1 MKITELKS
9 MSLIIVLAMMIMT
22 AFTAC
27 SDDDNEGNKTVVFP
41 ELANISSAAGE
52 TTELSFEASADWEL
66 SSNAGWCKFQ
76 NGEFLESLIYGKAG
90 KQTVTIMTSA
100 DGQNYNEDAVAEIT
114 LKMGNA
120 SQVIY
125 KVTRAKREYADLVVS
140 DEAGNIYD
148 RTHPLTIKGN
158 TATSPVYTV
167 IKAQAESGV
176 KVGFTNPEWL
186 SYVID
191 EKAGTYQFTFN
202 TANTSGLNPKY
213 PITGNSYTLT
223 FVTEDATTA
232 KTDKVRKVEIPVVY
246 EGLQR
251 DAIGISP
258 TYLNALASVT
268 GEELSDD
275 TGILE
280 QMQSTV
286 TVYNDEFETVIF
298 AATKEVNDEGE
309 EEFTYDFNSTVDWL
323 HAVTGTGSNKDKVT
337 VTADTNRETAERA
350 ATVMIFPKAV
360 YDEIKGDWAGNLID
374 ESTGDIKASYAGNIM
389 TSITQEGWQEQG
401 ERISF
406 QALFMYA
413 YDYDQTGFRNIKDF
427 FEGTVIKFEDLK
439 NSENVGDYNVTKNN
453 VWKAIIPKSLL
464 KRFDEV
470 GEPGHGPGKV
480 IFEPVD
486 AATDQEVT
494 EKTSYTDISSEK
506 MAGQAWS
513 QDARKILRIS
523 GLGISFDN
531 TSYET
536 YDNNYQLVVKGEND
550 EILALCIVEVYDD
563 TQEGTSF

>member
-9 MSLIIVLAMMIMT
+9 MSLIMVLAMMIMT

-176 KVGFTNPEWL
+176 KIGFTNPEWL

-191 EKAGTYQFTFN
+191 EKEGTYQFTFN

-268 GEELSDD
+268 GKELSDD

-298 AATKEVNDEGE
+298 AATKKINDEGE
-309 EEFTYDFNSTVDWL
+309 EEFTYDFNTTVDWL

-401 ERISF
+401 ERIGF

-439 NSENVGDYNVTKNN
+439 NSDGVGDYNVTKNN

>member
-9 MSLIIVLAMMIMT
+9 MSLIMVLAMMIMT

-176 KVGFTNPEWL
+176 KIGFTNPEWL

-268 GEELSDD
+268 GKELSDD

-389 TSITQEGWQEQG
+389 TSITREGWQEQG
-401 ERISF
+401 DRIGF

-439 NSENVGDYNVTKNN
+439 NSDGVGDYNVTENN

>member
-9 MSLIIVLAMMIMT
+9 MSLIMVLAMMIMT

-176 KVGFTNPEWL
+176 KIGFTNPEWL

-298 AATKEVNDEGE
+298 AATKKINDEGE

-406 QALFMYA
+406 RALFMYA

-439 NSENVGDYNVTKNN
+439 NSDGVGDYNVTKNN

-536 YDNNYQLVVKGEND
+536 YDNNYQLVVMGEND

>member
-9 MSLIIVLAMMIMT
+9 MSLIMVLAMMIMT

-27 SDDDNEGNKTVVFP
+27 SDDDNEGNKIVVFP

-167 IKAQAESGV
+167 IKAQAESDV
-176 KVGFTNPEWL
+176 KIGFTNPEWL

-268 GEELSDD
+268 GKELSDD

-298 AATKEVNDEGE
+298 AATKKVNAEGE
-309 EEFTYDFNSTVDWL
+309 EEFTYDFNTTVNWL

-401 ERISF
+401 DRIGF

-439 NSENVGDYNVTKNN
+439 NSDGVGDYNVTENN

>member
-9 MSLIIVLAMMIMT
+9 MSLIMVLAMMIMT

-176 KVGFTNPEWL
+176 KIGFTNPEWL

-268 GEELSDD
+268 GKELSDD

-298 AATKEVNDEGE
+298 AATKKINDEGE

-401 ERISF
+401 DRISF
-406 QALFMYA
+406 RALFMYA

-427 FEGTVIKFEDLK
+427 FEGAVIKFEDLK
-439 NSENVGDYNVTKNN
+439 NSDGVGDYNVTKNN

>member
-9 MSLIIVLAMMIMT
+9 MSLIMVLAMMIMT

-176 KVGFTNPEWL
+176 KIGFTNPEWL

-191 EKAGTYQFTFN
+191 EKEGTYQFTFN
-202 TANTSGLNPKY
+202 TANTSGLTPKY

-268 GEELSDD
+268 GKELSDD

-298 AATKEVNDEGE
+298 AATKKINDEGE
-309 EEFTYDFNSTVDWL
+309 EEFTYDFNTTVDWL

-401 ERISF
+401 ERIGF

-439 NSENVGDYNVTKNN
+439 NSDGVSDYNVTKNN

>member
-9 MSLIIVLAMMIMT
+9 MSLIMVLAMMIMT

-176 KVGFTNPEWL
+176 KIGFTNPEWL

-268 GEELSDD
+268 GKELSDD

-298 AATKEVNDEGE
+298 AATKKINDEGE
-309 EEFTYDFNSTVDWL
+309 EEFTYDFNTTVNWL

-350 ATVMIFPKAV
+350 ATVMIFPKAI

-401 ERISF
+401 DRISF

-439 NSENVGDYNVTKNN
+439 NSENVGDYNVTENN

-470 GEPGHGPGKV
+470 GEPGHGPGKL

>member
-9 MSLIIVLAMMIMT
+9 MSLIMVLAMMIMT

-158 TATSPVYTV
+158 TATSPVYTA
-167 IKAQAESGV
+167 IKAQAENGV
-176 KVGFTNPEWL
+176 KIGFTNPEWL

-268 GEELSDD
+268 GKELSDD

-286 TVYNDEFETVIF
+286 TVYNDEFETVVF
-298 AATKEVNDEGE
+298 AMKNQDGE
-309 EEFTYDFNSTVDWL
+309 FSYDFNSTVDWL

-337 VTADTNRETAERA
+337 VTADLNENTEERA
-350 ATVMIFPKAV
+350 ATVMVFPKAV
-360 YDEIKGDWAGNLID
+360 YDEIKSNWAGNLID
-374 ESTGDIKASYAGNIM
+374 ESTGDIKSNYANNVM
-389 TSITQEGWQEQG
+389 TNITQEAWQKQG
-401 ERISF
+401 DRIKF
-406 QALFMYA
+406 KALFMYA

-427 FEGTVIKFEDLK
+427 FEGTVIKFEDLE
-439 NSENVGDYNVTKNN
+439 NSDGVGEYNVTGNN
-453 VWKAIIPKSLL
+453 VWKATIPKSLL
-464 KRFDEV
+464 KKFDEI
-470 GEPGHGPGKV
+470 GEPGHGPGKI
-480 IFEPVD
+480 IFEPVE
-486 AATDQEVT
+486 AATDQEIT
-494 EKTSYTDISSEK
+494 EKASHAGISSEK
-506 MAGQAWS
+506 MSGQAWS
-513 QDARKILRIS
+513 QDARKLVRIN
-523 GLGISFDN
+523 GIGFCFDN

-536 YDNNYQLVVKGEND
+536 YANDYQLVVKGEGE
-550 EILALCIVEVYDD
+550 EILALCIVEVFDD
-563 TQEGTSF
+563 TQSQTTF

>member
-9 MSLIIVLAMMIMT
+9 MSLIMVLAMMIMT

-167 IKAQAESGV
+167 IKAQAENGV
-176 KVGFTNPEWL
+176 KIGFTNPEWL

-268 GEELSDD
+268 GKELSDD

-309 EEFTYDFNSTVDWL
+309 EEFTYDFNTTVNWL

-401 ERISF
+401 ERIGF

-439 NSENVGDYNVTKNN
+439 NSDGVGDYNVTKNN

-536 YDNNYQLVVKGEND
+536 YDNNYQLVVMGEND

>member
-9 MSLIIVLAMMIMT
+9 MSLIMVLAMMIMT

-176 KVGFTNPEWL
+176 KIGFTNPEWL

-268 GEELSDD
+268 GKELSDD

-309 EEFTYDFNSTVDWL
+309 EEFTYDFNTTVNWL

-401 ERISF
+401 DRISF

-439 NSENVGDYNVTKNN
+439 NSDGVGEYNVTENN
-453 VWKAIIPKSLL
+453 VWKAVIPKSLL

>member
-9 MSLIIVLAMMIMT
+9 MSLIMVLAMMIMT

-213 PITGNSYTLT
+213 PIAGNSYTLT

-298 AATKEVNDEGE
+298 AATKKINDEGE
-309 EEFTYDFNSTVDWL
+309 EEFTYDFNTTVNWL

-401 ERISF
+401 ERIGF

-439 NSENVGDYNVTKNN
+439 NSDGVGDYNVTKNN

>member
-9 MSLIIVLAMMIMT
+9 MSLIMVLAMMIMT

-176 KVGFTNPEWL
+176 KIGFTNPEWL

-286 TVYNDEFETVIF
+286 TVYNDEFETVVF
-298 AATKEVNDEGE
+298 AATKKVNDEGE
-309 EEFTYDFNSTVDWL
+309 EEFTYDFNTTVDWL

-401 ERISF
+401 ERIGF

-439 NSENVGDYNVTKNN
+439 NSDGVGDYNVTKNN

>member
-9 MSLIIVLAMMIMT
+9 MSLIMVLAMMIMT

-167 IKAQAESGV
+167 IKAQAESDV
-176 KVGFTNPEWL
+176 KIGFTNPEWL

-202 TANTSGLNPKY
+202 TANTSGLNSKY

-268 GEELSDD
+268 GKELSDD

-298 AATKEVNDEGE
+298 AATKKVNAEGE
-309 EEFTYDFNSTVDWL
+309 EEFTYDFNTTVNWL

-401 ERISF
+401 DRIGF

-439 NSENVGDYNVTKNN
+439 NSDGVGDYNVTENN

>member
-176 KVGFTNPEWL
+176 KIGFTNPEWL

-268 GEELSDD
+268 GKELSDD

-298 AATKEVNDEGE
+298 AATKKINDEGE
-309 EEFTYDFNSTVDWL
+309 EEFTYDFNTTVDWL

-401 ERISF
+401 ERIGF

-439 NSENVGDYNVTKNN
+439 NSDGVGDYNVTKNN

>member
-9 MSLIIVLAMMIMT
+9 MSLIMVLAMMIMT

-286 TVYNDEFETVIF
+286 TVYNDEFETVVF

-309 EEFTYDFNSTVDWL
+309 EEFTYDFNTTVDWL

-401 ERISF
+401 ERIGF

-439 NSENVGDYNVTKNN
+439 NSDGVGDYNVTKNN

>member
-9 MSLIIVLAMMIMT
+9 MSLIMVLAMMIMT

-167 IKAQAESGV
+167 IKAQAEIGV
-176 KVGFTNPEWL
+176 KIGFTNPEWL

-268 GEELSDD
+268 GKELSDD

-309 EEFTYDFNSTVDWL
+309 EEFTYDFNTTVDWL

-350 ATVMIFPKAV
+350 ATVMIFPKTV

-439 NSENVGDYNVTKNN
+439 NSDGVGDYNVTKNN

>member
-9 MSLIIVLAMMIMT
+9 MSLIMVLAMMIMT

-176 KVGFTNPEWL
+176 KIGFTNPEWL

-268 GEELSDD
+268 GKELSDD

-298 AATKEVNDEGE
+298 AATKKVNDEGE
-309 EEFTYDFNSTVDWL
+309 EEFTYDFNTTVNWL

-401 ERISF
+401 ERIGF

-439 NSENVGDYNVTKNN
+439 NSDGVGDYNVTKNN

>member
-9 MSLIIVLAMMIMT
+9 MSLIMVLAMMIMT

-268 GEELSDD
+268 GKELSDD

>member
-176 KVGFTNPEWL
+176 KIGFTNPEWL

-298 AATKEVNDEGE
+298 AATKKVNDEGE
-309 EEFTYDFNSTVDWL
+309 EEFTYDFNTTVNWL

-401 ERISF
+401 DRIGF

-439 NSENVGDYNVTKNN
+439 NSDGVGDYNVTENN

>member
-9 MSLIIVLAMMIMT
+9 MSLIMVLAMMIMT

-286 TVYNDEFETVIF
+286 TVYNDEFETVVF
-298 AATKEVNDEGE
+298 AATKKVNDEGE
-309 EEFTYDFNSTVDWL
+309 EEFTYDFNTTVDWL

-350 ATVMIFPKAV
+350 ATVMVFPKAV
-360 YDEIKGDWAGNLID
+360 YDEIRGDWAGNLID

-401 ERISF
+401 DRISF
-406 QALFMYA
+406 RALFMYA

-427 FEGTVIKFEDLK
+427 FEGTVIKFENLE
-439 NSENVGDYNVTKNN
+439 NSENVSDYNVTENN

-464 KRFDEV
+464 KKFDEV

>member
-9 MSLIIVLAMMIMT
+9 MSLIMVLAMMIMT

-268 GEELSDD
+268 GKELSDD

-309 EEFTYDFNSTVDWL
+309 EEFTYDFNTTVDWL

-401 ERISF
+401 ERIGF

>member
-9 MSLIIVLAMMIMT
+9 MSLIMVLAMMIMT

-167 IKAQAESGV
+167 IKAQAESDV
-176 KVGFTNPEWL
+176 KIGFTNPEWL

-268 GEELSDD
+268 GKELSDD

-298 AATKEVNDEGE
+298 AATKKVNAEGE
-309 EEFTYDFNSTVDWL
+309 EEFTYDFNTTVNWL

-406 QALFMYA
+406 RALFMYA

-439 NSENVGDYNVTKNN
+439 NSDGVGDYNVTENN

>member
-9 MSLIIVLAMMIMT
+9 MSLIMVLAMMIMT

-176 KVGFTNPEWL
+176 KIGFTNPEWL

-268 GEELSDD
+268 GKELSDD

-298 AATKEVNDEGE
+298 AATKKVNDEGE

-401 ERISF
+401 ERIGF

-439 NSENVGDYNVTKNN
+439 NSDGVGDYNVTKNN

>member
-9 MSLIIVLAMMIMT
+9 MSLIMVLAMMIMT

-176 KVGFTNPEWL
+176 KIGFTNPEWL

-232 KTDKVRKVEIPVVY
+232 KTDKVRKVEIPVMY

-268 GEELSDD
+268 GKELSDD

-298 AATKEVNDEGE
+298 AATKKINDEGE

-401 ERISF
+401 DRISF
-406 QALFMYA
+406 RALFMYA

-439 NSENVGDYNVTKNN
+439 NSENVSEYNVTENN

>member
-167 IKAQAESGV
+167 IKAQAESDV
-176 KVGFTNPEWL
+176 KIGFTNPEWL

-268 GEELSDD
+268 GKELSDD

-298 AATKEVNDEGE
+298 AATKKVNAEGE
-309 EEFTYDFNSTVDWL
+309 EEFTYDFNTTVNWL

-401 ERISF
+401 DRIGF

-439 NSENVGDYNVTKNN
+439 NSDGVGDYNVTKNN

>member
-9 MSLIIVLAMMIMT
+9 MSLIMVLAMMIMT

-176 KVGFTNPEWL
+176 KIGFTNPEWL

-251 DAIGISP
+251 NAIGISP

-268 GEELSDD
+268 GKELSDD

-309 EEFTYDFNSTVDWL
+309 EEFTYDFNTTVNWL

-401 ERISF
+401 DRIGF

-439 NSENVGDYNVTKNN
+439 NSDGVGDYNVTKNN

>member
-9 MSLIIVLAMMIMT
+9 MSLIMVLAMMIMT

-167 IKAQAESGV
+167 IKAQAENGV
-176 KVGFTNPEWL
+176 KIGFTNPEWL

-268 GEELSDD
+268 GKELSDD

-309 EEFTYDFNSTVDWL
+309 EEFTYDFNTTVNWL

-439 NSENVGDYNVTKNN
+439 NSDGVGDYNVTENN

>member
-9 MSLIIVLAMMIMT
+9 MSLIMVLAMMIMT

-176 KVGFTNPEWL
+176 KIGFTNPEWL

-298 AATKEVNDEGE
+298 AATKKINDGGE

-406 QALFMYA
+406 RALFMYA

-536 YDNNYQLVVKGEND
+536 YDNNYQLVVKDEND

>member
-9 MSLIIVLAMMIMT
+9 MSLIMVLAMMIMT

-191 EKAGTYQFTFN
+191 EKEGTYQFTFN

-298 AATKEVNDEGE
+298 AATKEVNAEGE
-309 EEFTYDFNSTVDWL
+309 EEFTYDFNTTVNWL

-401 ERISF
+401 DRISF
-406 QALFMYA
+406 RALFMYA

-439 NSENVGDYNVTKNN
+439 NSENVGEYNVTENN

>member
-9 MSLIIVLAMMIMT
+9 MSLIMVLAMMIMT

-167 IKAQAESGV
+167 IKAQAESDV
-176 KVGFTNPEWL
+176 KIGFTNPEWL

-268 GEELSDD
+268 GKELSDD

-298 AATKEVNDEGE
+298 AATKKVNAEGE
-309 EEFTYDFNSTVDWL
+309 EEFTYDFNTTVNWL

-401 ERISF
+401 DRIGF

-439 NSENVGDYNVTKNN
+439 NSDGVGDYNVTENN

>member
-9 MSLIIVLAMMIMT
+9 MSLIMVLAMMIMT

-176 KVGFTNPEWL
+176 KIGFTNPEWL

-268 GEELSDD
+268 GKELSDD

-309 EEFTYDFNSTVDWL
+309 EEFTYDFNTTVDWL

-350 ATVMIFPKAV
+350 ATVMIFPKTV

-439 NSENVGDYNVTKNN
+439 NSENVGEYNVTENN

>member
-9 MSLIIVLAMMIMT
+9 MSLIMMLAMMIMT

-298 AATKEVNDEGE
+298 AATKKINDEGE
-309 EEFTYDFNSTVDWL
+309 EEFTYDFNTTVNWL

-401 ERISF
+401 ERIGF

-439 NSENVGDYNVTKNN
+439 NSENVGEYNVTENN

-513 QDARKILRIS
+513 QDARKILRIN

>member
-176 KVGFTNPEWL
+176 KIGFTNPEWL

-309 EEFTYDFNSTVDWL
+309 EEFTYDFNTTVDWL

-439 NSENVGDYNVTKNN
+439 NSENVSEYNVTENN

>member
-9 MSLIIVLAMMIMT
+9 MSLIMVLAMMIMT

-191 EKAGTYQFTFN
+191 EKEGTYQFTFN

-298 AATKEVNDEGE
+298 AATKKVNAEGE
-309 EEFTYDFNSTVDWL
+309 EEFTYDFNTTVNWL

-401 ERISF
+401 DRISF
-406 QALFMYA
+406 RALFMYA

-427 FEGTVIKFEDLK
+427 FEGTVIKFEDLE
-439 NSENVGDYNVTKNN
+439 NSENVSEYNVTKNN

-464 KRFDEV
+464 KKFDEV

>member
-9 MSLIIVLAMMIMT
+9 MSLIMVLAMMIMT

-176 KVGFTNPEWL
+176 KIGFTNPEWL

-298 AATKEVNDEGE
+298 AATKKINDEGE

-401 ERISF
+401 DRISF

-439 NSENVGDYNVTKNN
+439 NSDGVGDYNVTKNN

>member
-9 MSLIIVLAMMIMT
+9 MSLIMVLAMMIMT

-176 KVGFTNPEWL
+176 KIGFTNPEWL

-191 EKAGTYQFTFN
+191 EKEGTYQFTFN

-298 AATKEVNDEGE
+298 AATKEVNAEGE

-360 YDEIKGDWAGNLID
+360 YDKIKGDWAGNLID

-401 ERISF
+401 DRISF
-406 QALFMYA
+406 RALFMYA

-439 NSENVGDYNVTKNN
+439 NSENVGDYNVTENN

>member
-9 MSLIIVLAMMIMT
+9 MSLIMVLAMMIMT

-176 KVGFTNPEWL
+176 KIGFTNPEWL

-298 AATKEVNDEGE
+298 AATKNINDGGE

-406 QALFMYA
+406 RALFMYA

-513 QDARKILRIS
+513 QDAHKILRIS

-536 YDNNYQLVVKGEND
+536 YDNNYQLVVKDEND

>member
-191 EKAGTYQFTFN
+191 EKEGTYQFTFN

-298 AATKEVNDEGE
+298 AATKEVNAEGE
-309 EEFTYDFNSTVDWL
+309 EEFTYDFNTTVNWL

-401 ERISF
+401 DRISF
-406 QALFMYA
+406 RALFMYA

-427 FEGTVIKFEDLK
+427 FEGTVIQFEDLK
-439 NSENVGDYNVTKNN
+439 NSDGVGDYNVTENN

>member
-191 EKAGTYQFTFN
+191 EKEGTYQFTFN

-298 AATKEVNDEGE
+298 AATKEVNAEGE
-309 EEFTYDFNSTVDWL
+309 EEFTYDFNTTVNWL

-350 ATVMIFPKAV
+350 ATVMIFPKTV

-401 ERISF
+401 ERIGF

-439 NSENVGDYNVTKNN
+439 NSDGVGDYNVTENN

>member
-9 MSLIIVLAMMIMT
+9 MSLIMVLAMMIMT

-167 IKAQAESGV
+167 IKAQAENGV
-176 KVGFTNPEWL
+176 KIGFTNPEWL

-298 AATKEVNDEGE
+298 AATKEVNAEGE
-309 EEFTYDFNSTVDWL
+309 EEFTYDFNTTVNWL

-360 YDEIKGDWAGNLID
+360 YDEIRGDWAGNLID

-439 NSENVGDYNVTKNN
+439 NSENVGEYNVTENN
-453 VWKAIIPKSLL
+453 VWKAVIPKSLL